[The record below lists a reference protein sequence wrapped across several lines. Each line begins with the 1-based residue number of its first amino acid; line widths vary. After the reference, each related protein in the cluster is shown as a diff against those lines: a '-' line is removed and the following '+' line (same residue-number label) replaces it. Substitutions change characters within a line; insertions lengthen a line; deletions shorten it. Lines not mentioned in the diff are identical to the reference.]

1 MTEEQVFSQMALIRT
16 RTVKWIEAIDPT
28 IVDVMPDNYINTI
41 HWHVGHILLVQD
53 RLTLRLSGG
62 TIGFPEEYTAW
73 FGPGTKPSDW
83 QTQPPAVELLL
94 QELREQTARLQSIIS
109 GKLADKLA
117 IPFLHY
123 ETLEESLGYSLY
135 HEGIHLGYMMGLR
148 RAIEAKAV

>member
-1 MTEEQVFSQMALIRT
+1 MTEEQVFSHMALIRS

-28 IVDVMPDNYINTI
+28 IVDVMPTNFINNI

-53 RLTLRLSGG
+53 RVTLRLMGR

-73 FGPGTKPSDW
+73 FGPGTKPADW

-117 IPFLHY
+117 IQLFHF
-123 ETLEESLGYSLY
+123 ETLEESLSYSLY